1 MKDNLENSNSLKII
15 AFFFDSG
22 MIDVHCYGDVVFENI
37 IKGREITLNSNKI
50 IFSRGDVG
58 NKAAYDD
65 ISPFV
70 IKNDLCTIKK
80 TNKPFSNYLYVCALE
95 DIEQHIAI
103 EIDSRLKRTFPA
115 YIGMTT
121 IDIQTTDSRKQ
132 FWKVLIRDFSVEY
145 KTITYFG
152 CEDEGTSFDVLTAES
167 YGYTVNYDGFPSEWD
182 YCVRKTMFSTRQSSF
197 IKSIDQLEVI
207 DGKSDSDRGI
217 MEMNFALV
225 KELGISGVEIWKRR
239 ITRFARGIWKRG
251 ILLKKPLLVRCLRK
265 RNSM

>member
-1 MKDNLENSNSLKII
+1 
-15 AFFFDSG
+15 
-22 MIDVHCYGDVVFENI
+22 
-37 IKGREITLNSNKI
+37 
-50 IFSRGDVG
+50 
-58 NKAAYDD
+58 
-65 ISPFV
+65 
-70 IKNDLCTIKK
+70 
-80 TNKPFSNYLYVCALE
+80 
-95 DIEQHIAI
+95 
-103 EIDSRLKRTFPA
+103 
-115 YIGMTT
+115 MTT